1 MTSRN
6 AKIYYDVLGVD
17 KDADEKAVRQAFRRM
32 ARKYHPDLNPGDED
46 AERRFKEINEAYEVL
61 SDPEKRGKYDRFGDN
76 WKHADQMGAGF
87 GSSGPFEWTARGG
100 GSPFGDTDDLL
111 EQMGF
116 FGGRRRSRVETTV
129 EMSLEEAFRGAKRLV
144 TYTAQGRSRRLEV
157 SIPPG
162 VDNGS
167 TVRISPDPG
176 QQILIKIALARHPW
190 FERKGNDLYLDLSIP
205 VEDAILGA
213 EVDVTTLTGRVRLT
227 VPAESQN
234 GQRVRLAGQGMP
246 SRRSPD
252 KRGDLYVVLRPAM
265 PQGLTDE
272 ERGLVQRL
280 RELRRPG

>member
-1 MTSRN
+1 MS
-6 AKIYYDVLGVD
+6 YYDTLGLS

-87 GSSGPFEWTARGG
+87 GSGRPFEWTVTRGG
-100 GSPFGDTDDLL
+100 DESPFGNADDLL
-111 EQMGF
+111 DQLGF
-116 FGGRRRSRVETTV
+116 FGGRRRRGSARVETTV
-129 EMSLEEAFRGAKRLV
+129 EVSLEEAFHGAKRLV

-176 QQILIKIALARHPW
+176 QQILIKIALTPHPR
-190 FERKGNDLYLDLSIP
+190 FERKGNDLYLELPIP

-213 EVDVTTLTGRVRLT
+213 EVDIPTLTGRVRLT

-246 SRRSPD
+246 HRRSPD
-252 KRGDLYVVLRPAM
+252 TRGDLYVVLRPTT
-265 PQGLTDE
+265 PKDLTNE
-272 ERGLVQRL
+272 EMELVQRL
-280 RELRRPG
+280 RELRRSR

>member
-1 MTSRN
+1 MN
-6 AKIYYDVLGVD
+6 YYDTLGLSRDAED
-17 KDADEKAVRQAFRRM
+17 KDVRQAFRRM

-61 SDPEKRGKYDRFGDN
+61 SDPEKRGKYDRFGDK
-76 WKHADQMGAGF
+76 WKHADQVGSGA
-87 GSSGPFEWTARGG
+87 GPFEWTVPRGG
-100 GSPFGDTDDLL
+100 GESPFGNPEDLL
-111 EQMGF
+111 DQLGF
-116 FGGRRRSRVETTV
+116 LGGRRRSRGPARVETTV
-129 EMSLEEAFRGAKRLV
+129 EITLEEAFTGAKRLV

-176 QQILIKIALARHPW
+176 QQILIKIALSRHPR
-190 FERKGNDLYLDLSIP
+190 FERKGNDLYLELPIP

-213 EVDVTTLTGRVRLT
+213 EVDVPTLTGRVRLT

-246 SRRSPD
+246 HRRSPD
-252 KRGDLYVVLRPAM
+252 TRGDLYVVLRPTM
-265 PQGLTDE
+265 PKDLTDE
-272 ERGLVQRL
+272 EVEIVQRL
-280 RELRRPG
+280 RKLRQSR

>member
-1 MTSRN
+1 MS
-6 AKIYYDVLGVD
+6 YYDTLGLS

-87 GSSGPFEWTARGG
+87 GSGRPFEWTVTRGG
-100 GSPFGDTDDLL
+100 GESPFGNADDLL
-111 EQMGF
+111 DQLGF
-116 FGGRRRSRVETTV
+116 FGGRRRRGSARVETTV
-129 EMSLEEAFRGAKRLV
+129 EVSLEEAFHGAKRLV

-176 QQILIKIALARHPW
+176 QQILIKIALTPHTR
-190 FERKGNDLYLDLSIP
+190 FERKGNDLYLELPIP

-213 EVDVTTLTGRVRLT
+213 EVDIPTLTGRVRLT

-246 SRRSPD
+246 HRRSPD
-252 KRGDLYVVLRPAM
+252 TRGDLYVVLRPTT
-265 PQGLTDE
+265 PKDLTNE
-272 ERGLVQRL
+272 EMELVQRL
-280 RELRRPG
+280 RELRRSR

>member
-1 MTSRN
+1 MPMSH
-6 AKIYYDVLGVD
+6 YDTLGVSR
-17 KDADEKAVRQAFRRM
+17 DADEKVVRRAFRRM

-87 GSSGPFEWTARGG
+87 GSGGPFEWTVTHSGG
-100 GSPFGDTDDLL
+100 ESPFGNADDLL
-111 EQMGF
+111 NQF
-116 FGGRRRSRVETTV
+116 FGGRRRRAPAHVETTV
-129 EMSLEEAFRGAKRLV
+129 EISLEEAFHGAKRLV
-144 TYTAQGRSRRLEV
+144 TYTAHGRSRRLEV

-176 QQILIKIALARHPW
+176 QQILINIVLTRHPRL
-190 FERKGNDLYLDLSIP
+190 ERKGNDLYLELPIP

-213 EVDVTTLTGRVRLT
+213 EIDVPTLTGRVRLT

-246 SRRSPD
+246 NRRSPST
-252 KRGDLYVVLRPAM
+252 RGDLYVVLRPTM
-265 PQGLTDE
+265 PKDLTEE
-272 ERGLVQRL
+272 ERKLVQRL
-280 RELRRPG
+280 RELRRTE